1 MVRGFGAMS
10 EHRIQNEIRNALA
23 GECMLFR
30 ANVGRAWTG
39 TDFIKLPNGD
49 MLIKNPRPFDTG
61 LPPGFGDTF
70 GVAAR
75 IITAEMVGQKVGVY
89 IAGEVKD
96 ERGRVSDK
104 QAAYLRA
111 VNNNGGAADVWRSV
125 EDALA
130 TVARAKG
137 KV

>member
-1 MVRGFGAMS
+1 MT

-23 GECMLFR
+23 GECLLFR

-39 TDFIKLPNGD
+39 SDFIRLPNGD

-70 GVAAR
+70 GLAAR
-75 IITAEMVGQKVGVY
+75 IIKERDVGTTLGVY
-89 IAGEVKD
+89 IAGEIKS
-96 ERGRVSDK
+96 ERGRASEK

-111 VNNNGGAADVWRSV
+111 VNNNGGCADVWRSPA
-125 EDALA
+125 DALA

-137 KV
+137 LI